1 MQKENID
8 INEVYK
14 HYGMEKDL
22 EAVKNKEIEGVD
34 FLVGREEDLEKLTA
48 DMAGFGT
55 KKSQRVIID
64 YEKGYGY
71 FIVKR
76 ILTDQK
82 VSEDTP

>member
-1 MQKENID
+1 MKKQNID
-8 INEVYK
+8 AHEVYK

-34 FLVGREEDLEKLTA
+34 FLVGREEELETLTA
-48 DMAGFGT
+48 NMAGFGME
-55 KKSQRVIID
+55 KSQRVIIE

-76 ILTDQK
+76 ILTEQK
-82 VSEDTP
+82 ASKDTP